1 MPTADY
7 REKVDNIF
15 TMIEESD
22 KIHPENADLLRDYRR
37 DKELNG
43 MSPATQ
49 QRNLSYM
56 KIIAEHVEETR
67 FKDMDEGDVK
77 GVVEWIHDRDLAE
90 ATRNTYKKSIRSFWK
105 WMNDGETPDTVDWM
119 KISSGASDQKLPKDL
134 LSKEDVHDQIAAA
147 KNPRDKALIALLY
160 ETGARIGE
168 LIDLTVG
175 DIEDRQH
182 GNTLL
187 HVRN

>member
-15 TMIEESD
+15 TMVEESD

-56 KIIAEHVEETR
+56 KIIAEHIEETR
-67 FKDMDEGDVK
+67 F
-77 GVVEWIHDRDLAE
+77 
-90 ATRNTYKKSIRSFWK
+90 
-105 WMNDGETPDTVDWM
+105 
-119 KISSGASDQKLPKDL
+119 L
-134 LSKEDVHDQIAAA
+134 LC
-147 KNPRDKALIALLY
+147 
-160 ETGARIGE
+160 
-168 LIDLTVG
+168 
-175 DIEDRQH
+175 
-182 GNTLL
+182 
-187 HVRN
+187 